1 MRGKSPCTAS
11 SFSAKPV
18 FVPSAGGAR
27 MESCQDGQLNGH
39 GGRRVLALDMIQAAQ
54 AGP

>member
-27 MESCQDGQLNGH
+27 MEYAKTASSTAMA
-39 GGRRVLALDMIQAAQ
+39 GGRVLALDMIQAAQ